1 MATVLF
7 DLSDK
12 DAAAGSDSCGPAL
25 AGREKPLAR
34 MPRAEAAA
42 QHSHVS
48 PYDALTAALLN
59 LYQEVCPNSF
69 ATRPACG
76 DGISTIALAIS
87 TDSSG

>member
-42 QHSHVS
+42 QH
-48 PYDALTAALLN
+48 
-59 LYQEVCPNSF
+59 
-69 ATRPACG
+69 
-76 DGISTIALAIS
+76 
-87 TDSSG
+87 